1 MYLLTRILGCRHLL
15 FVLLLLAFFI
25 LFPVLTVHGA
35 QPADF
40 NDDERDDFSTTAAAK
55 PLSTNTELLT
65 TEISLPDSAD
75 PATTTTESST
85 SGLSAPPPPLSL
97 SPPLSSAETVGSC
110 PTIAGFD
117 LAFINRTTSKLL
129 SLANSAAE
137 EADEVCEVDR
147 LLDQLLPPGY
157 EPAVNFDLG
166 QAIRVE
172 HINQTLATADRLLTL
187 ISNYSQT
194 FAPLNTRVL
203 NRFSYLLLGLPLSP
217 KCMSSLLA
225 ISGAIRRR
233 ELWAMKFLDAT
244 GKPPAG
250 VLDGVFSAV
259 GDYRQCL
266 SIQSPSPPFSSRS
279 VKAKESSSSEGRLP
293 SFGGQYCWLA
303 PVLPHPPR
311 NSYRR
316 GDRLGSVGS
325 VNVPTSMVDELVEVL
340 YLVNGSLFQLGL
352 CLPTTCS
359 AGEVELALNTILYP
373 ILHIPLKV
381 GPQCSTAEQS
391 QQWGPLD
398 GYQKM
403 AM

>member
-1 MYLLTRILGCRHLL
+1 MYLLTKILGCRHLL

-35 QPADF
+35 QPVDF

-203 NRFSYLLLGLPLSP
+203 NRFSYLLLGLPLSS

-233 ELWAMKFLDAT
+233 ELWAMKCELRICNLKIFLILASFF
-244 GKPPAG
+244 
-250 VLDGVFSAV
+250 VLTSPRRHRKTASRRPRRRLQRRRRLQAV
-259 GDYRQCL
+259 
-266 SIQSPSPPFSSRS
+266 SEHSKSFSSVFVS
-279 VKAKESSSSEGRLP
+279 ISES
-293 SFGGQYCWLA
+293 
-303 PVLPHPPR
+303 
-311 NSYRR
+311 
-316 GDRLGSVGS
+316 
-325 VNVPTSMVDELVEVL
+325 
-340 YLVNGSLFQLGL
+340 
-352 CLPTTCS
+352 
-359 AGEVELALNTILYP
+359 
-373 ILHIPLKV
+373 
-381 GPQCSTAEQS
+381 
-391 QQWGPLD
+391 
-398 GYQKM
+398 
-403 AM
+403 